1 MSSGPDQP
9 GGTELAPGVF
19 ATPGAIRLQAARAS
33 GPGGQNVNKVNTR
46 MELWL
51 DLSQLSGLRETAVA
65 RLRQMAGKRLTDAGL
80 LHLTCGEHRS
90 QETNR
95 LELFE
100 RLQAMIQQAR
110 IEPKVR
116 RKTKPSKSAKRARI
130 DAKKRRGEVKSQRR
144 SVGFE

>member
-1 MSSGPDQP
+1 MSPAPDQP
-9 GGTELAPGVF
+9 GGIELAPGVF
-19 ATPGAIRLQAARAS
+19 APPAALRLQAARAS

-51 DLSQLSGLRETAVA
+51 DLAQLTGLRATALA
-65 RLRQMAGKRLTDAGL
+65 RLRQMAGKRLTEAGL

-95 LELFE
+95 QALFE
-100 RLQAMIQQAR
+100 RLRAMIQQAR

-116 RKTKPSKSAKRARI
+116 RKTKPSRAAKRARY
-130 DAKKRRGEVKSQRR
+130 DAKKRRSEVKSQRR
-144 SVGFE
+144 SVDY